1 MGKYFSLPDAWSD
14 LKNSLGAAETAKN
27 IFALVGKGVANVA
40 VFGVTEVVPGMLKQA
55 AQNNVK
61 ASEAALKRADLSDDE
76 RGKLEEVNRK
86 SREQLEK
93 IEKKER
99 EEAERGESNAPNL
112 SPLICQMLVR
122 LDASWPG
129 ITSLRLN
136 AAVVA

>member
-55 AQNNVK
+55 AKNNVK

-99 EEAERGESNAPNL
+99 EEAERGERGAEK
-112 SPLICQMLVR
+112 
-122 LDASWPG
+122 
-129 ITSLRLN
+129 
-136 AAVVA
+136 

>member
-93 IEKKER
+93 IEKR
-99 EEAERGESNAPNL
+99 SGRRQRGAKGGLKSK
-112 SPLICQMLVR
+112 R
-122 LDASWPG
+122 RFG
-129 ITSLRLN
+129 RSLGAYLLTLRGCMMCP
-136 AAVVA
+136 